1 MEKRKRESSERSFGE
16 SESVSSLSEKDSE
29 IQPESTME
37 SHDDDEIQLSPTV
50 SSEVETENDDLKDSM
65 RALTEKLSA
74 ALANVS
80 AKDDLVKQHV
90 KVAEE
95 AVAGWEKAENEVVEL
110 KEKLEA
116 ADDKNRV
123 LEDRV
128 SHLDGALKE
137 CVRQLRQARDEQE
150 QRIQDAVIERT
161 QELQSSKTSLEN
173 QILETA
179 TKSEE
184 LSQMAESVAKENVML
199 RHELLARCEELE
211 IRTIERDLSTQ
222 AAETAS
228 KQQLDSIKK
237 VAKLEAECRKLRML
251 AKSSASFNDHRSTDS
266 HSDGGERMDVSCSD
280 SWASSTLIEKRSLQG
295 TSSSIELDLMGDFLE
310 MERLV
315 ALPETPDGNGKSG
328 PESVTEE
335 AVVHSENSLA
345 AEIEVLTSRTKELE
359 EKLKKLEAEKHELE
373 KEVKCNREEAVVHVE
388 NSLAAEIEVLT
399 SRTKELEEKLE
410 KLEAEKYKLENEF
423 KCNREEVVV
432 HVENSLAAEIEVL
445 TSRTKE
451 LEEQLLK
458 LEAEK
463 DELESEVKCNREE
476 AVAHVENS
484 LAAEIEVL
492 TCRIKQLEEKLS
504 KLEAEKDEL
513 KCEVRC
519 NREVESTLRFEL
531 EAIACDKMEL
541 ENKLEKLEVEKAE
554 LQISFETIKDKYKE
568 SQVCLQEIETKLD
581 HMEVEKAE
589 LQISFDIIKDKHRE
603 SQVCLQEI
611 ETKLEEIQTEM
622 KLANELKAE
631 VESQIIAMEAEAIT
645 KSAKIESLEEDMRK
659 ERFAFDE
666 LKRKCEALEEE
677 ISLHKENSIKSE
689 NKEPK
694 IKQEDIETAA
704 GKLANC
710 QKTIASLGKQL
721 QSLATLEDFL
731 TDTPSIPMAANGVS
745 SSSSLESWKVHKNDT
760 FMARNHPES
769 IKPTKE
775 TSSSPSSAAAA
786 VSIPSTN
793 RGSSEKNRNGFAT
806 VFTRSKDGIH
816 LAI

>member
-1 MEKRKRESSERSFGE
+1 MEKRKRESSEISFGE
-16 SESVSSLSEKDSE
+16 SESLSSLSEKDSQ
-29 IQPESTME
+29 IHPESTME
-37 SHDDDEIQLSPTV
+37 SHDDEIQSSTV
-50 SSEVETENDDLKDSM
+50 SLEEETENEDLKDSI
-65 RALTEKLSA
+65 RTLTEKLSA

-110 KEKLEA
+110 KEKLET
-116 ADDKNRV
+116 ADDKTRV

-137 CVRQLRQARDEQE
+137 CVRQLRQSRDEQE
-150 QRIQDAVIERT
+150 HMIQEAVNERT
-161 QELQSSKTSLEN
+161 KELQTSKTSLEN
-173 QILETA
+173 QILEAA
-179 TKSEE
+179 TKAEE
-184 LSQMAESVAKENVML
+184 LSQMAESVAKENVVL

-228 KQQLDSIKK
+228 KQQLDSIRK

-251 AKSSASFNDHRSTDS
+251 AKSSASFNDHRSIDS

-315 ALPETPDGNGKSG
+315 ALPETPDENGKSG

-335 AVVHSENSLA
+335 AVVRLENSLA

-359 EKLKKLEAEKHELE
+359 EKVKKLEAEK
-373 KEVKCNREEAVVHVE
+373 N
-388 NSLAAEIEVLT
+388 
-399 SRTKELEEKLE
+399 
-410 KLEAEKYKLENEF
+410 
-423 KCNREEVVV
+423 
-432 HVENSLAAEIEVL
+432 
-445 TSRTKE
+445 
-451 LEEQLLK
+451 
-458 LEAEK
+458 
-463 DELESEVKCNREE
+463 ELESEVKHNREE
-476 AVAHVENS
+476 AVAHLENS
-484 LAAEIEVL
+484 FAAEIEVL
-492 TCRIKQLEEKLS
+492 TCRIKQLEEKLE

-513 KCEVRC
+513 QTEVKC
-519 NREVESTLRFEL
+519 NKEVEGTLRFEL
-531 EAIACDKMEL
+531 EAIACDKTEL
-541 ENKLEKLEVEKAE
+541 YDKLEKMEAEKAE
-554 LQISFETIKDKYKE
+554 LQISFDIIKDKYKE
-568 SQVCLQEIETKLD
+568 SQVCLQEIETKLED
-581 HMEVEKAE
+581 
-589 LQISFDIIKDKHRE
+589 
-603 SQVCLQEI
+603 
-611 ETKLEEIQTEM
+611 IQTEM
-622 KLANELKAE
+622 KLVNELKAE
-631 VESQIIAMEAEAIT
+631 VESQIIAMEAEVNIKA
-645 KSAKIESLEEDMRK
+645 AKIDSLEEDMRK
-659 ERFAFDE
+659 ERFASDE
-666 LKRKCEALEEE
+666 LRRKCEVLEEE
-677 ISLHKENSIKSE
+677 VVSLHQENAIKSE
-689 NKEPK
+689 NIEPK

-731 TDTPSIPMAANGVS
+731 TDTPSIPMAANGVCS
-745 SSSSLESWKVHKNDT
+745 SSSNSESWKVHKNET
-760 FMARNHPES
+760 FLTRNRPES
-769 IKPTKE
+769 IKPSNG
-775 TSSSPSSAAAA
+775 TSSSSSSAAAV
-786 VSIPSTN
+786 VSVPVSSN

>member
-1 MEKRKRESSERSFGE
+1 M
-16 SESVSSLSEKDSE
+16 
-29 IQPESTME
+29 
-37 SHDDDEIQLSPTV
+37 
-50 SSEVETENDDLKDSM
+50 
-65 RALTEKLSA
+65 
-74 ALANVS
+74 
-80 AKDDLVKQHV
+80 
-90 KVAEE
+90 
-95 AVAGWEKAENEVVEL
+95 VEL

-161 QELQSSKTSLEN
+161 QELQSSRTSLEN
-173 QILETA
+173 QIFETA

-237 VAKLEAECRKLRML
+237 VAKLEAECRKFRML

-335 AVVHSENSLA
+335 VVVPSENSLA
-345 AEIEVLTSRTKELE
+345 SEIEVLTSR
-359 EKLKKLEAEKHELE
+359 
-373 KEVKCNREEAVVHVE
+373 
-388 NSLAAEIEVLT
+388 I
-399 SRTKELEEKLE
+399 KELEEKLE
-410 KLEAEKYKLENEF
+410 KLEAEKHELENEV
-423 KCNREEVVV
+423 KCNREEAVV
-432 HVENSLAAEIEVL
+432 HIENSEVL

-451 LEEQLLK
+451 LEEQLEK

-463 DELESEVKCNREE
+463 VELESEVKCNREE
-476 AVAHVENS
+476 AVAQVENS
-484 LAAEIEVL
+484 LATEIEVL
-492 TCRIKQLEEKLS
+492 TCRIKQLEEKLE
-504 KLEAEKDEL
+504 KLEVEKDEL
-513 KCEVRC
+513 KSEVKC

-531 EAIACDKMEL
+531 EAIACEKMEL

-554 LQISFETIKDKYKE
+554 LQISFDIIKDKYEE
-568 SQVCLQEIETKLD
+568 SQVCLQEIETKLG
-581 HMEVEKAE
+581 
-589 LQISFDIIKDKHRE
+589 
-603 SQVCLQEI
+603 
-611 ETKLEEIQTEM
+611 EIQTEM
-622 KLANELKAE
+622 KLVNELKAE
-631 VESQIIAMEAEAIT
+631 VESQTIAMEADAKT

-666 LKRKCEALEEE
+666 LRRKCEALEEE

-694 IKQEDIETAA
+694 IKQV
-704 GKLANC
+704 C
-710 QKTIASLGKQL
+710 L
-721 QSLATLEDFL
+721 QS
-731 TDTPSIPMAANGVS
+731 SGVS
-745 SSSSLESWKVHKNDT
+745 
-760 FMARNHPES
+760 
-769 IKPTKE
+769 
-775 TSSSPSSAAAA
+775 
-786 VSIPSTN
+786 
-793 RGSSEKNRNGFAT
+793 
-806 VFTRSKDGIH
+806 
-816 LAI
+816 

>member
-16 SESVSSLSEKDSE
+16 SESVSSLSEKDSQ
-29 IQPESTME
+29 IHPESTME
-37 SHDDDEIQLSPTV
+37 SHDDEIQSSTV
-50 SSEVETENDDLKDSM
+50 SLEEETENEDLKDSI
-65 RALTEKLSA
+65 RTLTEKLSA

-110 KEKLEA
+110 KEKLET
-116 ADDKNRV
+116 ADDKTRV

-150 QRIQDAVIERT
+150 HLIQDAVNERT
-161 QELQSSKTSLEN
+161 KELQTSKTSLEN
-173 QILETA
+173 QILEAA

-184 LSQMAESVAKENVML
+184 LSQMAESVAKENVVL
-199 RHELLARCEELE
+199 RHELLARCQELE

-228 KQQLDSIKK
+228 KQQLDSIRK

-251 AKSSASFNDHRSTDS
+251 AKSSASFNDHRSIDS

-315 ALPETPDGNGKSG
+315 ALPETPDENGKSG

-335 AVVHSENSLA
+335 AVVHIENL
-345 AEIEVLTSRTKELE
+345 
-359 EKLKKLEAEKHELE
+359 
-373 KEVKCNREEAVVHVE
+373 
-388 NSLAAEIEVLT
+388 LAAEIEVLT

-410 KLEAEKYKLENEF
+410 KIEAEKN
-423 KCNREEVVV
+423 
-432 HVENSLAAEIEVL
+432 
-445 TSRTKE
+445 
-451 LEEQLLK
+451 
-458 LEAEK
+458 
-463 DELESEVKCNREE
+463 ELESEVKHNREE
-476 AVAHVENS
+476 AVAHLEKS

-492 TCRIKQLEEKLS
+492 TCRIKQLEEKLE

-513 KCEVRC
+513 ESEVKG

-531 EAIACDKMEL
+531 EAIACDKTEL
-541 ENKLEKLEVEKAE
+541 YDKLEK
-554 LQISFETIKDKYKE
+554 
-568 SQVCLQEIETKLD
+568 
-581 HMEVEKAE
+581 MEAEKAE
-589 LQISFDIIKDKHRE
+589 LQISFDIIKDKYKE

-622 KLANELKAE
+622 KLVNELKAE
-631 VESQIIAMEAEAIT
+631 VESQIIAMEAEVIT
-645 KSAKIESLEEDMRK
+645 KCAKIESLEEDMKK
-659 ERFAFDE
+659 ERFASDE
-666 LKRKCEALEEE
+666 LRRKCEVLEEE
-677 ISLHKENSIKSE
+677 VVSLHQENAIKSE
-689 NKEPK
+689 NIEPK

-731 TDTPSIPMAANGVS
+731 TDTPSIPMAANGVCS
-745 SSSSLESWKVHKNDT
+745 SSSNSESWKVHKNET
-760 FMARNHPES
+760 FLTRNHPDS
-769 IKPTKE
+769 TKPTNGTS
-775 TSSSPSSAAAA
+775 TSSSSAAAV
-786 VSIPSTN
+786 VSVPVSSN

>member
-16 SESVSSLSEKDSE
+16 SEESVSSLSEKKDSE

-37 SHDDDEIQLSPTV
+37 SHDDDEIQQSPTV
-50 SSEVETENDDLKDSM
+50 SLEVETENEDLKDSM
-65 RALTEKLSA
+65 RTLTEKLSA

-116 ADDKNRV
+116 GDDKNRV

-328 PESVTEE
+328 PEAVTEE

-359 EKLKKLEAEKHELE
+359 EKLEKLEAEKHELE

-410 KLEAEKYKLENEF
+410 KLEAEKNKLENEF
-423 KCNREEVVV
+423 KCNREEAVV
-432 HVENSLAAEIEVL
+432 HIENSLAAEIEVL

-451 LEEQLLK
+451 LEEQLEK

-476 AVAHVENS
+476 AVAHVENW
-484 LAAEIEVL
+484 LAAEIDVL

-554 LQISFETIKDKYKE
+554 LQISFDIIKDKYKE
-568 SQVCLQEIETKLD
+568 SQVCLQEIETKL
-581 HMEVEKAE
+581 
-589 LQISFDIIKDKHRE
+589 
-603 SQVCLQEI
+603 
-611 ETKLEEIQTEM
+611 EEIQTEIRM
-622 KLANELKAE
+622 ANELKAE
-631 VESQIIAMEAEAIT
+631 VESQIIAMEDEAKT
-645 KSAKIESLEEDMRK
+645 KSTKIKSLEEEMRK
-659 ERFAFDE
+659 ERIDFDE
-666 LKRKCEALEEE
+666 LRRKCEALEEE

-745 SSSSLESWKVHKNDT
+745 SSLESWKVHKNET
-760 FMARNHPES
+760 FMARNQPES
-769 IKPTKE
+769 IKSTKE
-775 TSSSPSSAAAA
+775 TSPCSSSSAAAA
-786 VSIPSTN
+786 VSMPVSTN

>member
-1 MEKRKRESSERSFGE
+1 MEKRKRESSEISFGE
-16 SESVSSLSEKDSE
+16 SESVSSLSEKDSQ
-29 IQPESTME
+29 IHPESTME
-37 SHDDDEIQLSPTV
+37 SHDDEIQSSTV
-50 SSEVETENDDLKDSM
+50 SLEEETENEDLKDSI
-65 RALTEKLSA
+65 RTLTEKLSA

-150 QRIQDAVIERT
+150 HLIQDAVIERT
-161 QELQSSKTSLEN
+161 KELQSSKTSLEN
-173 QILETA
+173 QILEAA

-184 LSQMAESVAKENVML
+184 LSQMAESVAKENVVL

-228 KQQLDSIKK
+228 KQQLDSIRK

-251 AKSSASFNDHRSTDS
+251 AKSSASFNDHPSIDS

-315 ALPETPDGNGKSG
+315 ALPETPDENGKSG

-335 AVVHSENSLA
+335 AVVHSENSLV

-359 EKLKKLEAEKHELE
+359 EKVKKLEAEKNELE
-373 KEVKCNREEAVVHVE
+373 SEVKCNREEAVVHAE
-388 NSLAAEIEVLT
+388 KLLIAEIEVLT
-399 SRTKELEEKLE
+399 SRTKELEVKLE
-410 KLEAEKYKLENEF
+410 K
-423 KCNREEVVV
+423 
-432 HVENSLAAEIEVL
+432 I
-445 TSRTKE
+445 
-451 LEEQLLK
+451 
-458 LEAEK
+458 EAEK
-463 DELESEVKCNREE
+463 DELESEVKSNREE
-476 AVAHVENS
+476 AVAHLEKS

-492 TCRIKQLEEKLS
+492 TCRIKQLEEKLE

-513 KCEVRC
+513 ESEVKG
-519 NREVESTLRFEL
+519 NREVETTLRFEL
-531 EAIACDKMEL
+531 KAIACDKTEL
-541 ENKLEKLEVEKAE
+541 YDKLER
-554 LQISFETIKDKYKE
+554 
-568 SQVCLQEIETKLD
+568 
-581 HMEVEKAE
+581 MEAEKAE
-589 LQISFDIIKDKHRE
+589 LQISFDIIKDKYKE

-622 KLANELKAE
+622 KLVNELKAE
-631 VESQIIAMEAEAIT
+631 VESQIIALEAEVNT
-645 KSAKIESLEEDMRK
+645 KAAKIDSLEEDMRK
-659 ERFAFDE
+659 ERFASDE
-666 LKRKCEALEEE
+666 LRRKCEVLEEE
-677 ISLHKENSIKSE
+677 VSLYQENAIKRE
-689 NKEPK
+689 NIEPK
-694 IKQEDIETAA
+694 IKQT
-704 GKLANC
+704 
-710 QKTIASLGKQL
+710 
-721 QSLATLEDFL
+721 
-731 TDTPSIPMAANGVS
+731 
-745 SSSSLESWKVHKNDT
+745 
-760 FMARNHPES
+760 
-769 IKPTKE
+769 
-775 TSSSPSSAAAA
+775 
-786 VSIPSTN
+786 
-793 RGSSEKNRNGFAT
+793 
-806 VFTRSKDGIH
+806 
-816 LAI
+816 

>member
-1 MEKRKRESSERSFGE
+1 MEKREKESSERSFSE

-37 SHDDDEIQLSPTV
+37 SNDNEIQSSTV
-50 SSEVETENDDLKDSM
+50 SLEVETGNGDLKDSI
-65 RALTEKLSA
+65 RTLSEKLSA

-150 QRIQDAVIERT
+150 HIIQDAVIERT
-161 QELQSSKTSLEN
+161 QELQSSKTSLQN
-173 QILETA
+173 QILEAA

-184 LSQMAESVAKENVML
+184 LSQMAESVAKENVVL

-251 AKSSASFNDHRSTDS
+251 AKSSASFNDLRSTDS
-266 HSDGGERMDVSCSD
+266 HSDGGEKMDVSCSD

-295 TSSSIELDLMGDFLE
+295 TTSSIELDLMGDFLE

-315 ALPETPDGNGKSG
+315 ALPETPDGSGKSG

-335 AVVHSENSLA
+335 VVVQSENPLA
-345 AEIEVLTSRTKELE
+345 AEIEVLTSRNKELE
-359 EKLKKLEAEKHELE
+359 EKVKKLEAEKSELE
-373 KEVKCNREEAVVHVE
+373 SEIRCNREEAVAHVE
-388 NSLAAEIEVLT
+388 NMLAGEVQVLT

-410 KLEAEKYKLENEF
+410 KIEAEKNELETEMKN
-423 KCNREEVVV
+423 NREEAVA
-432 HVENSLAAEIEVL
+432 HLENSLAAEIEVL
-445 TSRTKE
+445 S
-451 LEEQLLK
+451 
-458 LEAEK
+458 
-463 DELESEVKCNREE
+463 S
-476 AVAHVENS
+476 
-484 LAAEIEVL
+484 
-492 TCRIKQLEEKLS
+492 RIKQLEEKLE

-513 KCEVRC
+513 KSEIKC
-519 NREVESTLRFEL
+519 NKEVEAKLRIEL

-541 ENKLEKLEVEKAE
+541 DDKLEK
-554 LQISFETIKDKYKE
+554 
-568 SQVCLQEIETKLD
+568 
-581 HMEVEKAE
+581 MEVEKAE
-589 LQISFDIIKDKHRE
+589 LQISFDIIKDKYKE

-622 KLANELKAE
+622 KLVNELKAE
-631 VESQIIAMEAEAIT
+631 VESQIIAMESEVNT

-659 ERFAFDE
+659 ERFASDE
-666 LKRKCEALEEE
+666 LRRKCEVLEEE
-677 ISLHKENSIKSE
+677 VSLYQENAIKSE
-689 NKEPK
+689 NLEPK
-694 IKQEDIETAA
+694 IKQT
-704 GKLANC
+704 L
-710 QKTIASLGKQL
+710 KQL
-721 QSLATLEDFL
+721 QG
-731 TDTPSIPMAANGVS
+731 N
-745 SSSSLESWKVHKNDT
+745 
-760 FMARNHPES
+760 
-769 IKPTKE
+769 
-775 TSSSPSSAAAA
+775 
-786 VSIPSTN
+786 
-793 RGSSEKNRNGFAT
+793 
-806 VFTRSKDGIH
+806 
-816 LAI
+816 

>member
-37 SHDDDEIQLSPTV
+37 SRDDEIQSPTV
-50 SSEVETENDDLKDSM
+50 SLEVETEKEELKDSM
-65 RALTEKLSA
+65 KTLAEKLSA

-161 QELQSSKTSLEN
+161 QELQSSRTSLEN
-173 QILETA
+173 QIFETA

-237 VAKLEAECRKLRML
+237 VAKLEAECRKFRML

-315 ALPETPDGNGKSG
+315 ALPVTPDGNGKSG

-335 AVVHSENSLA
+335 VVVPSENSLA
-345 AEIEVLTSRTKELE
+345 SEIEVLTSRIKELE
-359 EKLKKLEAEKHELE
+359 EKLEKLEAEKHELE
-373 KEVKCNREEAVVHVE
+373 NEVKCNREEAVVHIE
-388 NSLAAEIEVLT
+388 NSEVLT

-410 KLEAEKYKLENEF
+410 KLEAEKEELKSEV
-423 KCNREEVVV
+423 KCNREKAVV

-451 LEEQLLK
+451 LEEQLEK

-463 DELESEVKCNREE
+463 VELESEVKCNREE
-476 AVAHVENS
+476 AVAQVENS
-484 LAAEIEVL
+484 LATEIEVL
-492 TCRIKQLEEKLS
+492 TCRIKQLEEKLE
-504 KLEAEKDEL
+504 KLEVEKDEL
-513 KCEVRC
+513 KSEVKC

-531 EAIACDKMEL
+531 EAIACEKMEL

-554 LQISFETIKDKYKE
+554 LQISFDIIKDKYEE
-568 SQVCLQEIETKLD
+568 SQVCLQEIETKLG
-581 HMEVEKAE
+581 
-589 LQISFDIIKDKHRE
+589 
-603 SQVCLQEI
+603 
-611 ETKLEEIQTEM
+611 EIQTEM
-622 KLANELKAE
+622 KLVNELKAE
-631 VESQIIAMEAEAIT
+631 VESQTIAMEADAKT

-666 LKRKCEALEEE
+666 LRRKCEALEEE

-689 NKEPK
+689 NKESK

-731 TDTPSIPMAANGVS
+731 TDTPIIPMAANGVS
-745 SSSSLESWKVHKNDT
+745 SSSNSESWKVHKNET
-760 FMARNHPES
+760 FMTRNHPES

-775 TSSSPSSAAAA
+775 TSPSSSSSTASAA
-786 VSIPSTN
+786 VSMPVSTN

>member
-16 SESVSSLSEKDSE
+16 LESVSSLSEKDSE

-37 SHDDDEIQLSPTV
+37 SHDDDEIQQSPTV
-50 SSEVETENDDLKDSM
+50 SLEVETENEDLKDSM
-65 RALTEKLSA
+65 RTLTEKLSA

-116 ADDKNRV
+116 GDDKNRV

-161 QELQSSKTSLEN
+161 QELQSSQTSLEN

-199 RHELLARCEELE
+199 RHELLARCEQLE

-228 KQQLDSIKK
+228 KQQLDCIKK

-251 AKSSASFNDHRSTDS
+251 AKSSASFNDYRSTDS
-266 HSDGGERMDVSCSD
+266 HSDGGERMDVSCSE

-335 AVVHSENSLA
+335 TVVPLENSLA
-345 AEIEVLTSRTKELE
+345 AETELLTSRIKELE
-359 EKLKKLEAEKHELE
+359 EKLEMLEAEKNVLE
-373 KEVKCNREEAVVHVE
+373 NEVKCNREEAVVHVE
-388 NSLAAEIEVLT
+388 NLLDAEIEVLT

-410 KLEAEKYKLENEF
+410 KLEAEKNKLENEF
-423 KCNREEVVV
+423 KGNREEAVV
-432 HVENSLAAEIEVL
+432 HVENSVAAEIEVL

-451 LEEQLLK
+451 LEEQLEK

-519 NREVESTLRFEL
+519 NREVDSTLRFEL

-554 LQISFETIKDKYKE
+554 LQISFDIIKDKYKE
-568 SQVCLQEIETKLD
+568 SQVCLQEIETKL
-581 HMEVEKAE
+581 
-589 LQISFDIIKDKHRE
+589 
-603 SQVCLQEI
+603 
-611 ETKLEEIQTEM
+611 EEIQTEIRM
-622 KLANELKAE
+622 ANELKAE
-631 VESQIIAMEAEAIT
+631 VESQIIAMEDEAKT
-645 KSAKIESLEEDMRK
+645 KSTKIKSLEEEMRK
-659 ERFAFDE
+659 ERIAFDE
-666 LKRKCEALEEE
+666 LRRKCEALEQE

-745 SSSSLESWKVHKNDT
+745 SSSSLESWKVHKNET
-760 FMARNHPES
+760 FMARNQPES
-769 IKPTKE
+769 IKSTKE
-775 TSSSPSSAAAA
+775 TSPSSSSSAAAA
-786 VSIPSTN
+786 VSMPVSTN